1 MSEVERVAEALAAGA
16 ATGLTETVR
25 RVVRD
30 VSARL
35 LTLPGRH
42 RPAADDAPSDAD
54 EGASADDGAG
64 AEEGAG
70 AHEGTGAGADEG
82 EGERGGQAPVGGRAA
97 TAGSGPAATYHVVA
111 TGARGVLV
119 GDHAVQ
125 HNTFN

>member
-35 LTLPGRH
+35 LTLPGRR
-42 RPAADDAPSDAD
+42 RPAADDAPLDAD
-54 EGASADDGAG
+54 EGASADED
-64 AEEGAG
+64 AG
-70 AHEGTGAGADEG
+70 AHEGTGRGADK
-82 EGERGGQAPVGGRAA
+82 GERGGQAPEGGRAA

>member
-1 MSEVERVAEALAAGA
+1 MAEALAAGA

-70 AHEGTGAGADEG
+70 ADEGEGEG

>member
-35 LTLPGRH
+35 LTLPGRR

-54 EGASADDGAG
+54 EGASADDGAA

-70 AHEGTGAGADEG
+70 PD
-82 EGERGGQAPVGGRAA
+82 EGERGGQAPEGGRAA

>member
-35 LTLPGRH
+35 LTLPGRR

-70 AHEGTGAGADEG
+70 AD

-125 HNTFN
+125 HNTFS

>member
-35 LTLPGRH
+35 LTLPGLR

-54 EGASADDGAG
+54 EGASADDGAA

-70 AHEGTGAGADEG
+70 PDEG
-82 EGERGGQAPVGGRAA
+82 ERCGQAPEGGRAA
-97 TAGSGPAATYHVVA
+97 TAGSGPAAAYHVVA

>member
-1 MSEVERVAEALAAGA
+1 MERVAEALAAGA

-54 EGASADDGAG
+54 EGA
-64 AEEGAG
+64 
-70 AHEGTGAGADEG
+70 GADA
-82 EGERGGQAPVGGRAA
+82 GERGGQAPVGGRAA

-125 HNTFN
+125 HNTFS

>member
-35 LTLPGRH
+35 LTLPGLR

-54 EGASADDGAG
+54 EGASADDGAA
-64 AEEGAG
+64 AE
-70 AHEGTGAGADEG
+70 
-82 EGERGGQAPVGGRAA
+82 EGERGGQAPEGGRAA

>member
-35 LTLPGRH
+35 LTLPGR
-42 RPAADDAPSDAD
+42 RRTAADDAPSDAD
-54 EGASADDGAG
+54 EGAG
-64 AEEGAG
+64 AE
-70 AHEGTGAGADEG
+70 
-82 EGERGGQAPVGGRAA
+82 EGERGGQAPEGGRAA

>member
-30 VSARL
+30 MSARL
-35 LTLPGRH
+35 LTLPGLR

-54 EGASADDGAG
+54 DGAA

-70 AHEGTGAGADEG
+70 PDEG
-82 EGERGGQAPVGGRAA
+82 ERCGQAPEGGRAA
-97 TAGSGPAATYHVVA
+97 TAGSGPAAAYHVVA

>member
-16 ATGLTETVR
+16 AAGLTETVR

-35 LTLPGRH
+35 LTLPGRR

-54 EGASADDGAG
+54 EGA
-64 AEEGAG
+64 
-70 AHEGTGAGADEG
+70 GAD
-82 EGERGGQAPVGGRAA
+82 EGERGGQAPEGGRAA